1 MVGYVGNVKTRPLTI
16 LGVRLKAEQPELT
29 EEQKDEVIHITGEN
43 LYNEEL
49 GMTGSE
55 IRQMLL
61 REDKNY
67 ADFEFRGRE
76 RLYPLATR
84 FTDCSVSKFSKELRE
99 MQSEFRQ
106 MSEAAMS
113 DFIEGKGT
121 IDDMMNLF
129 EKIVDETFEQY
140 TNKYYIGDNPI
151 EKSALLSYLYKDF
164 RYDIN
169 TTAVMA
175 NHAEG
180 RQYVEYNPS
189 EDIYYSEDTYCNNY
203 YYYNAE
209 YYYKAKEALTAL
221 ENKVMEMAERKGIDG
236 YSAPTDLLP
245 MYNNFNTCK
254 EAAAAD
260 PHILDTSKEPPRDF
274 KFFCQERPP
283 VGRVIDKMV
292 LDENGNVE
300 IRYPDPPKTAAM
312 EYCAI
317 IKVWGS
323 GWSGT
328 TKVPYKGDIN
338 DFHNLATVF
347 SGKNVPKEIRDY
359 MTNFQ
364 FYSHAGQSAKYWA
377 DKYGIGSTAAGRVLG
392 YA

>member
-236 YSAPTDLLP
+236 YSAPIYWIPRRNLRG
-245 MYNNFNTCK
+245 
-254 EAAAAD
+254 
-260 PHILDTSKEPPRDF
+260 TSSFSARK
-274 KFFCQERPP
+274 
-283 VGRVIDKMV
+283 GH
-292 LDENGNVE
+292 L
-300 IRYPDPPKTAAM
+300 
-312 EYCAI
+312 
-317 IKVWGS
+317 WGA
-323 GWSGT
+323 
-328 TKVPYKGDIN
+328 
-338 DFHNLATVF
+338 L
-347 SGKNVPKEIRDY
+347 
-359 MTNFQ
+359 
-364 FYSHAGQSAKYWA
+364 
-377 DKYGIGSTAAGRVLG
+377 
-392 YA
+392 